1 MKKFIFITLSSLLL
15 FSCSLD
21 NPNEGFNPEI
31 VPVSSVEMPTKF
43 RVDSITEIP
52 VTYIRPTSCHVFSNF
67 YYNSIGNERTVAVY
81 CSKVS
86 NSNCIDGSGND
97 YPLTVPL
104 SFKPKT
110 TGTYHFRFWTGVDTN
125 GTDQYIEHEVVVDH

>member
-67 YYNSIGNERTVAVY
+67 YYNSIGNERTVAIY
-81 CSKVS
+81 CSKP
-86 NSNCIDGSGND
+86 NSAECIPTGNNN
-97 YPLTVPL
+97 YTTTVEL
-104 SFKPKT
+104 GFKPKSI
-110 TGTYHFRFWTGVDTN
+110 GT
-125 GTDQYIEHEVVVDH
+125 